1 MKMKNIRKIELKHL
15 LKKETFWQSYSNVE
29 AEMAIA
35 QSQVGI
41 IPKKAANVIKKKS
54 KFSRKNIADVEILQ
68 KKNKKI
74 ILSIVKVLAKKSG
87 KSGGYVHWGGTTRNI
102 VDTGNKLIFR
112 EIHRSILKEL
122 SITIKK
128 LSIMCKKNS
137 DVPMMART
145 MAKNAL
151 PISFGFKIA
160 GWLESLIRLDKRFK
174 NAEKTYFTLFFGG
187 AVGAMHGYKNK
198 GKKFTNQLA
207 KNLGFSNS
215 LVPNRVSLETGL
227 DFINSLS
234 FLGVVVGKISNDIY
248 MLMQQ
253 SIEELSEQQSK
264 NQIGS
269 STMPNK
275 VNPFT
280 IYRVLRDAS
289 LLRGKSSS
297 ISDSAITLFEG
308 DAKNDFVIEEI
319 LKETLIL
326 SLNLLKNFN
335 LLLSK
340 LIINKKK
347 MNENLLKEKEYIA
360 SENIMYK
367 LGSKIGRQRSHELI
381 NKIIKNSLNNK
392 KSIID
397 EILKNKEIR
406 KYFTKQQIK
415 KFLNPLDYLGESK
428 SVSLS
433 TYLYSMKYLK
443 NILIRINKKNLGVF

>member
-1 MKMKNIRKIELKHL
+1 MKNIQNIEPEYLL
-15 LKKETFWQSYSNVE
+15 LKENLWQSYANVE
-29 AEMAIA
+29 AEMAKA

-41 IPKKAANVIKKKS
+41 IPKQAAIIIKKKS
-54 KFSRKNIADVEILQ
+54 NFSKKNFAEVEKLQ
-68 KKNKKI
+68 KKNKKTV
-74 ILSIVKVLAKKSG
+74 LSIVKVLAKKSG
-87 KSGGYVHWGGTTRNI
+87 ESGGYVHWGGTTRNI
-102 VDTGNKLIFR
+102 IDTGNKLIFR

-122 SITIKK
+122 SISIRK
-128 LSIMCKKNS
+128 LSIICKKNS

-160 GWLESLIRLDKRFK
+160 GWLESLIRLDKRFIS
-174 NAEKTYFTLFFGG
+174 AEKNYFTLFFGG

-215 LVPNRVSLETGL
+215 LVPNRVSLETSI

-253 SIEELSEQQSK
+253 SIDELSEKQGK

-269 STMPNK
+269 STMPHK
-275 VNPFT
+275 VNAYT
-280 IYRVLRDAS
+280 IYQVLRDAS
-289 LLRGKSSS
+289 LLRGKASGL
-297 ISDSAITLFEG
+297 SDSALTLFEG
-308 DAKNDFVIEEI
+308 DSKNDFVLEEI
-319 LKETLIL
+319 LKDSLIL
-326 SLNLLKNFN
+326 SFNLLKNFN

-347 MNENLLKEKEYIA
+347 MLENLIKEKEYIA

-367 LGSKIGRQRSHELI
+367 LGKKIGRQRSHALI
-381 NKIIKNSLNNK
+381 NKTIKNSINNK
-392 KSIID
+392 KSIMS
-397 EILKNKEIR
+397 ELLNNKEINGYIN
-406 KYFTKQQIK
+406 KKQMK

-428 SVSLS
+428 SISLS
-433 TYLYSMKYLK
+433 TYIYSLKYLK
-443 NILIRINKKNLGVF
+443 NIQIRIKKRNLSVF

>member
-1 MKMKNIRKIELKHL
+1 MKNIQNIEPEYLL
-15 LKKETFWQSYSNVE
+15 LKENLWQSYANVE
-29 AEMAIA
+29 AEMAKA

-41 IPKKAANVIKKKS
+41 IPKQAAIIIKKKS
-54 KFSRKNIADVEILQ
+54 NFSKKNFAEVEKLQ
-68 KKNKKI
+68 KKNKKT

-87 KSGGYVHWGGTTRNI
+87 ESGGYVHWGGTTRNI
-102 VDTGNKLIFR
+102 IDTGNKLIFR

-122 SITIKK
+122 SISIRK
-128 LSIMCKKNS
+128 LSIICKKNS

-160 GWLESLIRLDKRFK
+160 GWLESLIRLDKRFIS
-174 NAEKTYFTLFFGG
+174 AEKNYFTLFFGG

-215 LVPNRVSLETGL
+215 LVPNRVSLETSI

-234 FLGVVVGKISNDIY
+234 FLGVVIGKISNDIY

-253 SIEELSEQQSK
+253 SIDELSEKQGR

-269 STMPNK
+269 STMPHK
-275 VNPFT
+275 VNAYT
-280 IYRVLRDAS
+280 IYQVLRDAS
-289 LLRGKSSS
+289 LLRGKASGL
-297 ISDSAITLFEG
+297 SDSAITLFEG
-308 DAKNDFVIEEI
+308 DSKNDFVLEEI
-319 LKETLIL
+319 LKDSLIL

-347 MNENLLKEKEYIA
+347 MLENLIKEKEYIA

-367 LGSKIGRQRSHELI
+367 LGKKIGRQRSHALI
-381 NKIIKNSLNNK
+381 NKIIKSSINNK
-392 KSIID
+392 KSIMN
-397 EILKNKEIR
+397 ELLKNKEINEYIN
-406 KYFTKQQIK
+406 KKQMK

-428 SVSLS
+428 SISLS
-433 TYLYSMKYLK
+433 TYIYSLRYLK
-443 NILIRINKKNLGVF
+443 NIQIRIKKRNLSVF

>member
-1 MKMKNIRKIELKHL
+1 MKNIQNIEPEYLL
-15 LKKETFWQSYSNVE
+15 LKENLWQSYANVE

-41 IPKKAANVIKKKS
+41 IPKQAAIIIKKKS
-54 KFSRKNIADVEILQ
+54 NFSKKNFAEVEKFQ
-68 KKNKKI
+68 KKNKKTV
-74 ILSIVKVLAKKSG
+74 LSIVKVLAKKSG
-87 KSGGYVHWGGTTRNI
+87 ESGGYVHWGGTTRNI
-102 VDTGNKLIFR
+102 IDTGNKLIFR

-122 SITIKK
+122 SISIRK
-128 LSIMCKKNS
+128 LSIICKKNS

-145 MAKNAL
+145 MAKNAV

-160 GWLESLIRLDKRFK
+160 GWLESLIRLDKRFIS
-174 NAEKTYFTLFFGG
+174 AEKNYFTLFFGG

-215 LVPNRVSLETGL
+215 LVPNRVSLETSI

-253 SIEELSEQQSK
+253 SIDELSEKQGK

-269 STMPNK
+269 STMPHK
-275 VNPFT
+275 VNAYT
-280 IYRVLRDAS
+280 IYQVLRDAS
-289 LLRGKSSS
+289 LLRGKASGL
-297 ISDSAITLFEG
+297 SDSALTLFEG
-308 DAKNDFVIEEI
+308 DSKNDFVLEEI
-319 LKETLIL
+319 LKDSLIL
-326 SLNLLKNFN
+326 SFNLLKNFN

-347 MNENLLKEKEYIA
+347 MLENLLKEKEYIA

-367 LGSKIGRQRSHELI
+367 LGKKIGRQRSHALI
-381 NKIIKNSLNNK
+381 NKIIKNSINNK
-392 KSIID
+392 KSIMS
-397 EILKNKEIR
+397 ELLNNKEINGYIN
-406 KYFTKQQIK
+406 KKQMK

-428 SVSLS
+428 SISLS
-433 TYLYSMKYLK
+433 TYIYSLKYLK
-443 NILIRINKKNLGVF
+443 NIQIRIKKRNLSVF

>member
-1 MKMKNIRKIELKHL
+1 
-15 LKKETFWQSYSNVE
+15 
-29 AEMAIA
+29 MAIA

-41 IPKKAANVIKKKS
+41 IPKQAAIIIKKKS
-54 KFSRKNIADVEILQ
+54 NFSKKNFTEVEKLQ
-68 KKNKKI
+68 KKNKKT

-87 KSGGYVHWGGTTRNI
+87 ESGGYVHWGGTTRNI
-102 VDTGNKLIFR
+102 IDTGNKLIFR

-128 LSIMCKKNS
+128 FSIICKKNS

-160 GWLESLIRLDKRFK
+160 GWLESLIRLDKRFIS
-174 NAEKTYFTLFFGG
+174 AEKNYFTLFFGG

-215 LVPNRVSLETGL
+215 LVPNRVSLETSI

-234 FLGVVVGKISNDIY
+234 FLGVVIGKISNDIY

-253 SIEELSEQQSK
+253 SIDELSEKQGK

-269 STMPNK
+269 STMPHK
-275 VNPFT
+275 VNAYT
-280 IYRVLRDAS
+280 IYQVLRDAS
-289 LLRGKSSS
+289 LLRGKASGL
-297 ISDSAITLFEG
+297 SDSALTLFEG
-308 DAKNDFVIEEI
+308 DSKNDFVLEEI
-319 LKETLIL
+319 LKDSLIL
-326 SLNLLKNFN
+326 SFNLLKNFN

-347 MNENLLKEKEYIA
+347 MLENLIKEKEYIA

-367 LGSKIGRQRSHELI
+367 LGKKIGRQRSHALI
-381 NKIIKNSLNNK
+381 NKIIKNSINNK
-392 KSIID
+392 KSIMN
-397 EILKNKEIR
+397 ELLKNKEINGYIN
-406 KYFTKQQIK
+406 KKQMK

-428 SVSLS
+428 SISLS
-433 TYLYSMKYLK
+433 TYIYSLKYLK
-443 NILIRINKKNLGVF
+443 NIQIRIKKRNLSVF

>member
-1 MKMKNIRKIELKHL
+1 MKNIKNIEPEYLL
-15 LKKETFWQSYSNVE
+15 LKNNLWQSYANVE

-41 IPKKAANVIKKKS
+41 IPKQAAIIIKKKS
-54 KFSRKNIADVEILQ
+54 NFSKKNFKEVEKLQ
-68 KKNKKI
+68 KKKKKT
-74 ILSIVKVLAKKSG
+74 ILSIVKVLSKKSG
-87 KSGGYVHWGGTTRNI
+87 EFGGYVHWGGTTRNI
-102 VDTGNKLIFR
+102 IDTGNKLIFR

-122 SITIKK
+122 SVSIKK
-128 LSIMCKKNS
+128 LSFICKKNS

-160 GWLESLIRLDKRFK
+160 GWLESLIRLDKRFIS
-174 NAEKTYFTLFFGG
+174 AEKNYFTLFFGG

-215 LVPNRVSLETGL
+215 LVPNRVSLETSI

-234 FLGVVVGKISNDIY
+234 FLGVVIGKISNDIY

-253 SIEELSEQQSK
+253 SIDELSEKQGK

-269 STMPNK
+269 STMPHK
-275 VNPFT
+275 VNAYT
-280 IYRVLRDAS
+280 IYQVLRDAS
-289 LLRGKSSS
+289 LLRGKASGL
-297 ISDSAITLFEG
+297 SDSALTLFEG
-308 DAKNDFVIEEI
+308 DSKNDFVLEEI
-319 LKETLIL
+319 LKDSLIL
-326 SLNLLKNFN
+326 SFNLLKNFN

-347 MNENLLKEKEYIA
+347 MLENLIKEKEYIA

-367 LGSKIGRQRSHELI
+367 LGKKIGRQRSHALI
-381 NKIIKNSLNNK
+381 NKIIKNSINNK
-392 KSIID
+392 KSIMN
-397 EILKNKEIR
+397 ELLKNKEINR
-406 KYFTKQQIK
+406 HINNKQMK
-415 KFLNPLDYLGESK
+415 KLLNPLDYLGESK
-428 SVSLS
+428 SISLS
-433 TYLYSMKYLK
+433 TYFYSLRYLK
-443 NILIRINKKNLGVF
+443 NIQIRIKKRNLGVF

>member
-1 MKMKNIRKIELKHL
+1 MKNIQNIEPEYLL
-15 LKKETFWQSYSNVE
+15 LKENLWQSYANVE
-29 AEMAIA
+29 AEMAKA

-41 IPKKAANVIKKKS
+41 IPKQAAIIIKKKS
-54 KFSRKNIADVEILQ
+54 NFSKKNFAEVEKLQ
-68 KKNKKI
+68 KKNKKTV
-74 ILSIVKVLAKKSG
+74 LSIVKVLAKKSG
-87 KSGGYVHWGGTTRNI
+87 ESGGYVHWGGTTRNI
-102 VDTGNKLIFR
+102 IDTGNKLIFR

-122 SITIKK
+122 SISIRK
-128 LSIMCKKNS
+128 LSIICKKNS

-160 GWLESLIRLDKRFK
+160 GWLESLIRLDKRFIS
-174 NAEKTYFTLFFGG
+174 AEKNYFTLFFGG

-215 LVPNRVSLETGL
+215 LVPNRVSLETSI

-253 SIEELSEQQSK
+253 SIDELSEKQGK

-269 STMPNK
+269 STMPHK
-275 VNPFT
+275 VNAYT
-280 IYRVLRDAS
+280 IYQVLRDAS
-289 LLRGKSSS
+289 LLRGKASGL
-297 ISDSAITLFEG
+297 SDSALTLFEG
-308 DAKNDFVIEEI
+308 DSKNDFVLEEI
-319 LKETLIL
+319 LKDSLIL
-326 SLNLLKNFN
+326 SFNLLKNFN

-347 MNENLLKEKEYIA
+347 MLENLIKEKEYIA

-367 LGSKIGRQRSHELI
+367 LGKKIGRQRSHALI
-381 NKIIKNSLNNK
+381 NKIIKNSINNK
-392 KSIID
+392 KSIMS
-397 EILKNKEIR
+397 ELLNNKEINGYIN
-406 KYFTKQQIK
+406 KKQMK

-428 SVSLS
+428 SISLS
-433 TYLYSMKYLK
+433 TYIYSLKYLK
-443 NILIRINKKNLGVF
+443 NIQIRIKKRNLSVF

>member
-1 MKMKNIRKIELKHL
+1 MKNIQNIEPEYLL
-15 LKKETFWQSYSNVE
+15 LKENLWQSYANVE

-41 IPKKAANVIKKKS
+41 IPKQAAIIIKKKS
-54 KFSRKNIADVEILQ
+54 NFSKKNFAEVEKLQ
-68 KKNKKI
+68 KKNKKT

-87 KSGGYVHWGGTTRNI
+87 ESGGYVHWGGTTRNI
-102 VDTGNKLIFR
+102 IDTGNKLIFR

-122 SITIKK
+122 SI
-128 LSIMCKKNS
+128 SIRKFSNICKKNS

-160 GWLESLIRLDKRFK
+160 GWLESLIRLDKRFIS
-174 NAEKTYFTLFFGG
+174 AEKNYFTLFFGG

-215 LVPNRVSLETGL
+215 LVPNRVSLETSI

-234 FLGVVVGKISNDIY
+234 FLGVVIGKISNDIY

-253 SIEELSEQQSK
+253 SIDELSEKQGK

-269 STMPNK
+269 STMPHK
-275 VNPFT
+275 VNAYT
-280 IYRVLRDAS
+280 IYQVLRDAS
-289 LLRGKSSS
+289 LLRGKASGL
-297 ISDSAITLFEG
+297 SDSALTLFEG
-308 DAKNDFVIEEI
+308 DSKNDFVLEEI
-319 LKETLIL
+319 LKDSLIL
-326 SLNLLKNFN
+326 SFNLLKNFN

-347 MNENLLKEKEYIA
+347 MLENLIKEKEYIA

-367 LGSKIGRQRSHELI
+367 LGKKIGRQRSHALI
-381 NKIIKNSLNNK
+381 NKIIKNSINNK
-392 KSIID
+392 KSIMN
-397 EILKNKEIR
+397 ELLKNKEIN
-406 KYFTKQQIK
+406 KYINNKQMK
-415 KFLNPLDYLGESK
+415 KLLNPLDYLGESK
-428 SVSLS
+428 SISLS
-433 TYLYSMKYLK
+433 TYIYSLRYLK
-443 NILIRINKKNLGVF
+443 NIQIRIKKRNLSVF